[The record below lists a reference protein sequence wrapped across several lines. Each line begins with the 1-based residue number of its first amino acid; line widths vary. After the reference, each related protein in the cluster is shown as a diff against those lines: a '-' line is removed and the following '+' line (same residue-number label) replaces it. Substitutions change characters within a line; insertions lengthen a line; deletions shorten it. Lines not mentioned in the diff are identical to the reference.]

1 MRRRS
6 TKLKIAFFSV
16 LLAGLLVIQYS
27 YIRALQKDRLQ
38 RFKSRIITCLTR
50 TGEKI
55 AFYHSSEVFTNSEL
69 ASLLQQSF
77 SAKGLV
83 DLRFEYSF
91 ATGNKQLASPDFT
104 EKLRTDPD
112 NLVLYYEFP
121 PYGAPA
127 GTDHPLTLVV
137 PHWKKIA
144 LKELGWV
151 IAASVLFTLMLV
163 AIFWVAIIVGDRRQ
177 RLFYDNREKLIKY
190 LMQQLETPL
199 STMSVAAEALRNKT
213 VMHDPGQT
221 SYYQQVINEENKR
234 IREQVE
240 KLLRELM

>member
-1 MRRRS
+1 MGRRS

-16 LLAGLLVIQYS
+16 LLTGFVVIQYS
-27 YIRALQKDRLQ
+27 YVISLRKDKLE
-38 RFKSRIITCLTR
+38 RFKSRVISCMAR

-55 AFYHSSEVFTNSEL
+55 ASNNSKDVLTNSEL
-69 ASLLQQSF
+69 AFLLQQSF
-77 SAKGLV
+77 SAKGLG
-83 DLRFEYSF
+83 DLQFEYSF
-91 ATGNKQLASPDFT
+91 GSGNKQLASRDFN
-104 EKLRTDPD
+104 EKLKANPA
-112 NLVLYYEFP
+112 NLVLCYELP
-121 PYGAPA
+121 PFGRQEIAAP
-127 GTDHPLTLVV
+127 PLTLVV
-137 PHWKKIA
+137 PYWKKIA

-151 IAASVLFTLMLV
+151 IAAAVFFTLMLA
-163 AIFWVAIIVGDRRQ
+163 AIFWVAIILGDRRQ
-177 RLFYDNREKLIKY
+177 QLFYDNREKIIQY

-234 IREQVE
+234 MREQVE